1 MEKNFVFS
9 NFGIAPHSATP
20 VFGDLLKTANSKNGE
35 KHYFSNFGIAPHS
48 AMPDFS
54 KICWKQQKQQTWRS
68 TCFLSFGI
76 PHKAPPLCLGYLL
89 NMPQVARMVK
99 HLVLCHLGQR
109 HIVPPFFLGNLLKTA
124 KAANMQKNTL
134 PFGTR
139 MKPQG
144 MRQDKKKTKRQHSDS
159 TIHARTAIGIL
170 GGISCCACPTA
181 TSIGGFEFLGCWFV
195 ALLQLLPAQIFLST
209 AVDSSVLMIQSWW
222 TDLKQT
228 NFAKHVPYSPYIWWK
243 SLKRPWQIPL
253 FFMFFLK
260 RKNIRKSCFL
270 LFLEH
275 TWNLKK
281 RKKGS
286 YFTKLPNSKNQS
298 FSLFSWKP
306 FIFEVPNRNPPSQA

>member
-1 MEKNFVFS
+1 
-9 NFGIAPHSATP
+9 
-20 VFGDLLKTANSKNGE
+20 
-35 KHYFSNFGIAPHS
+35 
-48 AMPDFS
+48 
-54 KICWKQQKQQTWRS
+54 
-68 TCFLSFGI
+68 
-76 PHKAPPLCLGYLL
+76 
-89 NMPQVARMVK
+89 MPQVAKMVK

-124 KAANMQKNTL
+124 KAANM
-134 PFGTR
+134 
-139 MKPQG
+139 
-144 MRQDKKKTKRQHSDS
+144 KKTHCLLEHAWSHKEWGKTKKKRQHSDS
-159 TIHARTAIGIL
+159 TIDARTAIGIL

-253 FFMFFLK
+253 FFMFFLETQK
-260 RKNIRKSCFL
+260 HKKKLFFAVSWKYLKLEKTQKS
-270 LFLEH
+270 
-275 TWNLKK
+275 
-281 RKKGS
+281 S